1 MNRTGLNF
9 YYNYLLSEQPKD
21 FTYYPQWLERPQ
33 VRKAIHV
40 GNLTY
45 DDVSMKVHQYLND
58 DMLKSIRPWLEAL
71 LEADYKVLNNY
82 FDCCNQIKEKYTT
95 WLLFKGKIIFSLSS
109 IVKALQCWKL
119 CKALLLLLLSLWVLW
134 VQKQIPLGMYFT
146 TCSETENSQVFT
158 TSGRSSF

>member
-9 YYNYLLSEQPKD
+9 YYNYLLSEQPED
-21 FTYYPQWLERPQ
+21 FTYYPQWLEKPQ

-82 FDCCNQIKEKYTT
+82 YALIVAIKSNRAFSLIIFWPSLTLRKEKK
-95 WLLFKGKIIFSLSS
+95 LFAFYHKRL
-109 IVKALQCWKL
+109 
-119 CKALLLLLLSLWVLW
+119 
-134 VQKQIPLGMYFT
+134 
-146 TCSETENSQVFT
+146 
-158 TSGRSSF
+158 

>member
-1 MNRTGLNF
+1 MSFPENLSYCVAVQQPLFGLELLEVCKIIVSTTQEFDSILDIVMNRTGLNF

-82 FDCCNQIKEKYTT
+82 FADCCNQIRKNTPNFIDY
-95 WLLFKGKIIFSLSS
+95 F
-109 IVKALQCWKL
+109 
-119 CKALLLLLLSLWVLW
+119 LWNITCILVGF
-134 VQKQIPLGMYFT
+134 LG
-146 TCSETENSQVFT
+146 CQR
-158 TSGRSSF
+158 GRV

>member
-1 MNRTGLNF
+1 MTLNCLNSTKIIVSASTQEFDSILDIVMNRTGLNF
-9 YYNYLLSEQPKD
+9 YYNYLLSEQPED
-21 FTYYPQWLERPQ
+21 FTYYPQWLEKPQ

-82 FDCCNQIKEKYTT
+82 FALIVAIKSNRAFSLIIFWPSLTLRKEKK
-95 WLLFKGKIIFSLSS
+95 LFAFYHKRL
-109 IVKALQCWKL
+109 
-119 CKALLLLLLSLWVLW
+119 
-134 VQKQIPLGMYFT
+134 
-146 TCSETENSQVFT
+146 
-158 TSGRSSF
+158 

>member
-82 FDCCNQIKEKYTT
+82 FALIVAIKSNCAFSLIIFWPSLALRKEK
-95 WLLFKGKIIFSLSS
+95 KSSL
-109 IVKALQCWKL
+109 
-119 CKALLLLLLSLWVLW
+119 
-134 VQKQIPLGMYFT
+134 PFT
-146 TCSETENSQVFT
+146 IKDFDSQRLNFASHTV
-158 TSGRSSF
+158 RK

>member
-82 FDCCNQIKEKYTT
+82 FDCCNQIKEKRYMIIIQR
-95 WLLFKGKIIFSLSS
+95 KNHIFSFKHCES
-109 IVKALQCWKL
+109 
-119 CKALLLLLLSLWVLW
+119 
-134 VQKQIPLGMYFT
+134 FT
-146 TCSETENSQVFT
+146 MLKTL
-158 TSGRSSF
+158 